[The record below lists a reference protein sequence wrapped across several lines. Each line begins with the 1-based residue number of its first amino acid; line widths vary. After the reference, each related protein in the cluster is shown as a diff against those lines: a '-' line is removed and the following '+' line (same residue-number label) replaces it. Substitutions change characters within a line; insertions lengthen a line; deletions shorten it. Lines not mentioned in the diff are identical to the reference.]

1 MNENLLRLIYSH
13 KKCEL
18 SDEQILSVL
27 LGMGIVDT
35 VAKAH
40 LEYYNKN
47 IAKKKD
53 PMDTDELKL
62 DRSFEV
68 SGDTK
73 RNINIKENKTSTMKK
88 LNTIQLYENLTN
100 AARELH
106 EMATAKSNA
115 SYSAVTAYSII
126 EKALA
131 SMPTEV
137 SLIVSRMKAGL
148 PGADESKL
156 NPALKYEVA
165 ESVYN
170 MLNNSS
176 YLVPVKVLCEYIGES
191 MKEDKWGYVAAKMMG
206 ICGAKSAN
214 NMYAAVYEQLS
225 NALNGDN
232 IYEDLKKIASESE
245 FWCSE
250 SKQVIALMESEEYSK
265 TNEINKTV
273 VENSGFSMVAMFS
286 PILENEDSVCFNLY
300 GKNYMMKDGKVNECQ
315 VSDKRYNDVVN
326 GLCLMS
332 YNQKDDTL
340 EYYGAN
346 GKVLEYHLNEGKIT
360 IGKND
365 LTENSSLDLRNSL
378 AISGLFNNSTIGDAD
393 ILTKMFESKDMIG
406 RLDSCINLKSEIEAG
421 LFLTLISVEEGYY
434 VNTVNYNTLVNEMKY
449 FKTATATKNFIK
461 ESFNYDA
468 TAILKEALKAEGDK
482 FAAIMEQR
490 NTIQDRINF
499 LKGKRGEIMA
509 KIEALPSN
517 VDSANLVEA
526 LNLLEC
532 EIKDNECS
540 LADTYKNFD
549 LGNNVPVKVCNVVGT
564 LNPGDVVYVDA
575 AVFTAT
581 PECTTISVTDPKTGS
596 AIVLNKSDIVFDLN
610 HPSPDA
616 AENKCCCDGGSKDC
630 CCDDGCKDCCC
641 DGNCK
646 KEEPAVAPTSGV
658 DGEQVLIGE
667 NE

>member
-13 KKCEL
+13 KKCNL
-18 SDEQILSVL
+18 SDEQILSIL
-27 LGMGIVDT
+27 LGMGIIES
-35 VAKAH
+35 VAKDH
-40 LEYYNKN
+40 LQYYKEK
-47 IAKKKD
+47 IEKKKD
-53 PMDTDELKL
+53 PMATDELKL

-73 RNINIKENKTSTMKK
+73 ANINIKENNTSTMKK
-88 LNTIQLYENLTN
+88 LNMIQLYENLSN
-100 AARELH
+100 AARDLH
-106 EMATAKSNA
+106 EMATAKANA

-126 EKALA
+126 EKTL
-131 SMPTEV
+131 STLPTEV
-137 SLIVSRMKAGL
+137 SLIVSRHKAGL

-170 MLNNSS
+170 MLNNS

-191 MKEDKWGYVAAKMMG
+191 MKEDKWGYVGAKMMR

-214 NMYAAVYEQLS
+214 NMYAALYEQIS
-225 NALNGDN
+225 NAMNGEN
-232 IYEDLKKIASESE
+232 IYDDLKKIASESE

-250 SKQVIALMESEEYSK
+250 SKQVIALMESEEYGN

-273 VENSGFSMVAMFS
+273 VENNGFSMVAMFS

-300 GKNYMMKDGKVNECQ
+300 GKNYMLKEGKISECQ

-326 GLCLMS
+326 GLCLLS

-346 GKVLEYHLNEGKIT
+346 GKVLEYHLNENRIA

-393 ILTKMFESKDMIG
+393 VLTKMFENRDMIG
-406 RLDSCINLKSEIEAG
+406 RLDSCINLKSNIDAG

-449 FKTATATKNFIK
+449 FKTATAAKNFIK

-468 TAILKEALKAEGDK
+468 TTILKEALKVEGDK
-482 FAAIMEQR
+482 YAAIVEKR
-490 NTIQDRINF
+490 NEIQDRINF
-499 LKGKRGEIMA
+499 LKEKRGEVMA

-540 LADTYKNFD
+540 LADTYKEFD
-549 LGNNVPVKVCNVVGT
+549 FGNCVPVKVCNVVGT
-564 LNPGDVVYVDA
+564 LNPGDTVYVDA

-610 HPSPDA
+610 HETP
-616 AENKCCCDGGSKDC
+616 EVDGGCKC
-630 CCDDGCKDCCC
+630 NGEGCKCNGECCQ
-641 DGNCK
+641 K
-646 KEEPAVAPTSGV
+646 KEPEIAPTSGV
-658 DGEQVLIGE
+658 EGEQVLIGE

>member
-53 PMDTDELKL
+53 PMETDELKL

-73 RNINIKENKTSTMKK
+73 KNINIKENNTSTMKK

-176 YLVPVKVLCEYIGES
+176 YLVPVKVLCEYISES
-191 MKEDKWGYVAAKMMG
+191 MKEDKWGYVAAKMMS

-468 TAILKEALKAEGDK
+468 TAILNEALKAEGDK

-610 HPSPDA
+610 HPSPEA
-616 AENKCCCDGGSKDC
+616 PATPEGECGCEGGCKCCGCEGGC
-630 CCDDGCKDCCC
+630 EGGCKE
-641 DGNCK
+641 K
-646 KEEPAVAPTSGV
+646 PAVAPTSGV